1 MHEKLKNII
10 FLVFV
15 VLKNN
20 SPCFH
25 GEGEG
30 KMIHL
35 PPRPNNV
42 ENIVPCPLP
51 PPLLPHR
58 VANGSASIAQPSPY

>member
-35 PPRPNNV
+35 PPPPNNV
-42 ENIVPCPLP
+42 FHRENIVPCPP
-51 PPLLPHR
+51 PPAP
-58 VANGSASIAQPSPY
+58 P